1 MTTKIS
7 QIVFAL
13 PQYFLPHHLLS
24 RIMQAITHSTQKTWK
39 NILIKV
45 FCQTYQVNLDDAEQ
59 PDIEGYTSFNDFF
72 TRALKPG
79 KRPTS
84 RNSESIVCPA
94 DGMISQIGFLK
105 NGRLLQ
111 AKGRDY
117 GIVDL
122 VGGDEK
128 TAAPFVD
135 GCFATIYLSPRDYH
149 RLHMPE
155 TGTLKKMI
163 HIPGRLFSVN
173 TATTA
178 VIPNLF
184 TRNERVIAVFD
195 TTIGPMALV
204 LVGAIFVSSI
214 ETVWHGVVTP
224 PTQNTIRQWNYDS
237 KTGPRQLVRGEEMG
251 RFNMGSTI
259 IVLFGK
265 QTVHWLEGAR
275 AGKNVMVGEDLG
287 YKMHGDDSKLILESA
302 T

>member
-1 MTTKIS
+1 MTIKLS
-7 QIVFAL
+7 QLIFAL
-13 PQYFLPHHLLS
+13 PQYLLPHHLLS
-24 RIMQAITHSTQKTWK
+24 RVMQAITHSTQKTWK
-39 NILIKV
+39 NILINV
-45 FCQTYQVNLDDAEQ
+45 FRRTYQVNLDDAEQ
-59 PDIEGYTSFNDFF
+59 SDIEDYASFNDFF

-79 KRPTS
+79 IRPIS
-84 RNSESIVCPA
+84 RDSDSIVCPA

-105 NGRLLQ
+105 NDRVLQ

-122 VGGDEK
+122 VGGDEN
-128 TAAPFVD
+128 TASPFVD

-149 RLHMPE
+149 RLHMPV

-163 HIPGRLFSVN
+163 HVPGRLFSVN
-173 TATTA
+173 SATTA

-184 TRNERVIAVFD
+184 ARNERVIAVFD
-195 TTIGPMALV
+195 TVIGPMALV

-224 PTQNTIRQWNYDS
+224 PTRNAIRQWDYDS
-237 KTGPRQLVRGEEMG
+237 KAQQRQFVRGEEMG

-265 QTVHWLEGAR
+265 QAVHWLEDAC
-275 AGKNVMVGEDLG
+275 AGKQVTVGEDLG
-287 YKMHGDDSKLILESA
+287 CKMQGNDSESKA
-302 T
+302 DH